1 MRTPVDNKM
10 YLETILRPSYQVSLV
25 IDRARRLSSS
35 SSVQLV
41 STLIESAS
49 LIFHRVTHFQLSD
62 QSQENDQI
70 IVSICF
76 IV

>member
-25 IDRARRLSSS
+25 IDRARRLSSPS
-35 SSVQLV
+35 YVQLV
-41 STLIESAS
+41 STLIEAEP

-62 QSQENDQI
+62 QSRENDQI